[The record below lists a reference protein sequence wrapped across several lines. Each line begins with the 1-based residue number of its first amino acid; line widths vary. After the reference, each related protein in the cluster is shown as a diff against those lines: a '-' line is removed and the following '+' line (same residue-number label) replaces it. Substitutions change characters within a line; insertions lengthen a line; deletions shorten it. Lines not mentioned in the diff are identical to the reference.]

1 MTEISHLAPPH
12 PPCAAMIARGSST
25 CRQVKPPRDVR
36 ACHET
41 VAMDWRRL
49 RTIVDAL
56 LRRAAGSTDRA
67 TTAIAITNRAV
78 VVTDR
83 VPEEQE
89 RING

>member
-12 PPCAAMIARGSST
+12 PPRAAMIARGSST
-25 CRQVKPPRDVR
+25 CRQVKPPRNAR

-67 TTAIAITNRAV
+67 TAIAITDRAV
-78 VVTDR
+78 VVTER
-83 VPEEQE
+83 APEEQE
-89 RING
+89 RIDG